1 MVRALSSP
9 CHRDRARANTRLAF
23 ASARVSVARSRT
35 SLTSRVPASLPQADT
50 EEPVAAPVVEEIK
63 PHLPNPRQGEHVFG
77 VAHIFASFNDTF
89 VVRIPSPAAYTGATR
104 RFSGVQ
110 TLDEDFP

>member
-1 MVRALSSP
+1 MPMTGLFDCGETMQRGTLMIS
-9 CHRDRARANTRLAF
+9 C
-23 ASARVSVARSRT
+23 ASARVSIARSRT
-35 SLTSRVPASLPQADT
+35 PLTSRVPHPPQADT

-63 PHLPNPRQGEHVFG
+63 PHMPNPRQGEHVFG